1 MKKLITILVLLPLLL
16 SSCATVI
23 NKKQQKLDVFADKK
37 GAKATINDST
47 YTLPAT
53 VKVTRS
59 KEDLKVTLITD
70 SITKNYIV
78 KASPNASFIYGNLMW
93 MQASPLA
100 YLADFNSPKRFYYG
114 HKIML
119 SDSDTVNV
127 IVPRLARGYINYFNK
142 RYPTK
147 KGQVNVTGGIPF
159 ANLFYFTPS
168 NEELQNMSG
177 FFGVTVGLEYFYK
190 ENKFLKLSGSYA
202 LDHEVP
208 IPVGI
213 DYDDAHQRVRAA
225 NITLTDNYKLN
236 RFTVGYGLNYA
247 MYTWQLINDD
257 YPVALTPDSVTD
269 SNDLRPPMEKNSH
282 AFGLSLNTYHQIT
295 KGLFAGI
302 IYNPTLL
309 TTYPNT
315 KWEYGHV
322 VSLEIIY
329 KIRL

>member
-1 MKKLITILVLLPLLL
+1 
-16 SSCATVI
+16 
-23 NKKQQKLDVFADKK
+23 
-37 GAKATINDST
+37 
-47 YTLPAT
+47 
-53 VKVTRS
+53 
-59 KEDLKVTLITD
+59 
-70 SITKNYIV
+70 
-78 KASPNASFIYGNLMW
+78 
-93 MQASPLA
+93 
-100 YLADFNSPKRFYYG
+100 
-114 HKIML
+114 
-119 SDSDTVNV
+119 
-127 IVPRLARGYINYFNK
+127 
-142 RYPTK
+142 
-147 KGQVNVTGGIPF
+147 
-159 ANLFYFTPS
+159 
-168 NEELQNMSG
+168 
-177 FFGVTVGLEYFYK
+177 
-190 ENKFLKLSGSYA
+190 
-202 LDHEVP
+202 VP